1 MERNEQGKKKWKITT
16 KYEVD
21 TLTKKIEQLKK
32 HDNLFCV
39 KYMTEK
45 KKEVSLKERELH

>member
-1 MERNEQGKKKWKITT
+1 MKKEKKWKITA

-21 TLTKKIEQLKK
+21 TLTKKIEELKK
-32 HDNLFCV
+32 HNLFCV